1 MSSEVNPFIHGRA
14 VSPAD
19 LFGRDKEVR
28 RLCSRLAAGQSTA
41 VIGMPHIGK
50 TSLIRCLEDA
60 EYRRACVGE
69 LLSQDVFSYLDAQT
83 LHGMQHQGEFW
94 ARALTPV
101 EAMLGDGKEEV
112 LGPVAGLYRV
122 AESNQFGTAVLQQLF
137 AGLAKAGRRLILLL
151 DEFDD
156 FLTHPV
162 LNSAEFYGGLRSLA
176 SLSPGLMVVF
186 ATRKELDQL
195 NELTQTINP
204 HGSPYFNVFTEI
216 RLGALPRNA
225 LPKLLEKA
233 GGRFGKQDQQFV
245 SAVSGLHPYL
255 AQSAAAMLWEAHED
269 GLVGAERYTR
279 AGRAVYQQSRKHFA
293 DCWKSW
299 SNEMKKAVTVIT
311 LCQIPKLIPPHTF
324 HFPELAET
332 LYDYTPELEK
342 LEAGGF
348 LEIGQEGDWLVKQ
361 GAFTWWMADELRR
374 SVRDEK
380 EFSAWLQAQEL
391 DGFFTKKEREKI
403 GGAVRTG
410 LSKLGKGAVTLIESF
425 AKGLGEST
433 VKQLGG

>member
-14 VSPAD
+14 VAPGD
-19 LFGRDKEVR
+19 LVGRDKEVR
-28 RLCSRLAAGQSTA
+28 RLCGRLAAGQSTA
-41 VIGMPHIGK
+41 IIGMPHVGK

-60 EYRRACVGE
+60 EYRTACVGD

-83 LHGMQHQGEFW
+83 LHGAQHQGEFW
-94 ARALTPV
+94 ARALAPV
-101 EAMLGDGKEEV
+101 RERLGDEKDT
-112 LGPVAGLYRV
+112 LAPVAGLYHL
-122 AESNQFGTAVLQQLF
+122 AETNQFGTAVLQQFF
-137 AGLAKAGRRLILLL
+137 AGLSKAGSRLILLL

-195 NELTQTINP
+195 NALTQAINP

-216 RLGALPRNA
+216 RLGALPKNA

-255 AQSAAAMLWEAHED
+255 AQSAAAMLWDAHED
-269 GLVGAERYTR
+269 GLVGAERYAR
-279 AGRAVYQQSRKHFA
+279 AGRALYQQSSKHFA
-293 DCWKSW
+293 DCWKFW
-299 SNEMKKAVTVIT
+299 STEMKKAITLIT
-311 LCQIPKLIPPHTF
+311 LCQIPKLIPPHKF
-324 HFPELAET
+324 HFPELAES

-348 LEIGQEGDWLVKQ
+348 LEVEQDGEWVIKQ

-374 SVRDEK
+374 GVRDEK
-380 EFSAWLQAQEL
+380 EFGAWLQAQEL
-391 DGFFTKKEREKI
+391 DGFFTKKEREKL

-410 LSKLGKGAVTLIESF
+410 LSKLGKGAVTMIEAF
-425 AKGLGEST
+425 AKGFGET
-433 VKQLGG
+433 AAKQLGG

>member
-1 MSSEVNPFIHGRA
+1 MSSEINPFIHGRA
-14 VSPAD
+14 VSAGD
-19 LFGRDKEVR
+19 LIGRDKEVR
-28 RLCSRLAAGQSTA
+28 RLCGRLAAGQSAA
-41 VIGMPHIGK
+41 VIGMPHVGK

-60 EYRRACVGE
+60 EYRTACVGE

-83 LHGMQHQGEFW
+83 LHAVQHQGEFW
-94 ARALTPV
+94 ARSLAPVKERLGNKKDALAT
-101 EAMLGDGKEEV
+101 
-112 LGPVAGLYRV
+112 VAGLYRL
-122 AESNQFGTAVLQQLF
+122 AEANQFGTAVLQQFF
-137 AGLAKAGRRLILLL
+137 AGLSKAGSRLILLL

-216 RLGALPRNA
+216 RLGALPKNA

-233 GGRFGKQDQQFV
+233 GGRFGKQDYQFV

-269 GLVGAERYTR
+269 GLSGAERYAR
-279 AGRAVYQQSRKHFA
+279 AGRDLYQQSRKHFA

-299 SNEMKKAVTVIT
+299 SNEMKKAVTLIT
-311 LCQIPKLIPPHTF
+311 LCQIPKLIPPHKF
-324 HFPELAET
+324 YFPELAES

-342 LEAGGF
+342 LEASGF
-348 LEIGQEGDWLVKQ
+348 LEVEQDGEWVSKQ

-374 SVRDEK
+374 GVRDEK
-380 EFSAWLQAQEL
+380 EFGTWLQAQEL
-391 DGFFTKKEREKI
+391 DGFFTKKEREKL

-410 LSKLGKGAVTLIESF
+410 LSKLGKGAVTLIEAF
-425 AKGLGEST
+425 AKGFGET
-433 VKQLGG
+433 AAKQLGG

>member
-1 MSSEVNPFIHGRA
+1 MISEVNPFIHGRA
-14 VSPAD
+14 VSAHD
-19 LFGRDKEVR
+19 LIGRDKEVR
-28 RLCSRLAAGQSTA
+28 RLCGRLAAGQSTA

-50 TSLIRCLEDA
+50 TSLIRCLEDVA
-60 EYRRACVGE
+60 YRTACAGE
-69 LLSQDVFSYLDAQT
+69 LLSDDVFSYLDAQT
-83 LHGMQHQGEFW
+83 LRGVQHQGEFW

-101 EAMLGDGKEEV
+101 EERLHDGKGG
-112 LGPVAGLYRV
+112 LAAAAGLYEL
-122 AESNQFGTAVLQQLF
+122 AQSNQFGTAVLQQLF
-137 AGLAKAGRRLILLL
+137 SGLSKAGRRLILLL

-176 SLSPGLMVVF
+176 SLSPGLMVVV

-216 RLGALPRNA
+216 RLGALPKNA
-225 LPKLLEKA
+225 LPKLLDKA
-233 GGRFGKQDQQFV
+233 GGRFGKQEQQFV

-269 GLVGAERYTR
+269 GLVGAERYAR

-299 SNEMKKAVTVIT
+299 SNEMKKAITLIT
-311 LCQIPKLIPPHTF
+311 LCQIPKLIPPHKF
-324 HFPELAET
+324 HFPELAES

-342 LEAGGF
+342 LEACGF
-348 LEIGQEGDWLVKQ
+348 LEVEQDGEWVIKQ
-361 GAFTWWMADELRR
+361 GAFVWWMADELRR
-374 SVRDEK
+374 GVRDEK
-380 EFSAWLQAQEL
+380 EFGTWLQAQEL

-410 LSKLGKGAVTLIESF
+410 LSKLGKGAVTMIEAF
-425 AKGLGEST
+425 AKGFGETT

>member
-14 VSPAD
+14 VAPGD
-19 LFGRDKEVR
+19 LIGRDKEVR
-28 RLCSRLAAGQSTA
+28 RLCGRLAAGQSAA
-41 VIGMPHIGK
+41 VIGMPHVGK

-60 EYRRACVGE
+60 EYRTACVGE

-83 LHGMQHQGEFW
+83 LHAVQYQGEFW
-94 ARALTPV
+94 ARSLAPVKERLGNKKDAL
-101 EAMLGDGKEEV
+101 AA
-112 LGPVAGLYRV
+112 VAGLHRL
-122 AESNQFGTAVLQQLF
+122 AEANQFGTAVLQQFF
-137 AGLAKAGRRLILLL
+137 AGLSKAGSRLILLL

-195 NELTQTINP
+195 NELTQAINP
-204 HGSPYFNVFTEI
+204 HGSPYFNVFTEV
-216 RLGALPRNA
+216 RLGALPRSA

-255 AQSAAAMLWEAHED
+255 AQAAAAMLWDAHED
-269 GLVGAERYTR
+269 GLVGAERYAR
-279 AGRAVYQQSRKHFA
+279 AGRALYQQSRKHFA

-299 SNEMKKAVTVIT
+299 PNEMKKAVTLIT
-311 LCQIPKLIPPHTF
+311 LCQIPKLVPPHKF
-324 HFPELAET
+324 YFPELAES
-332 LYDYTPELEK
+332 LSDYTPELEK
-342 LEAGGF
+342 LEASGF
-348 LEIGQEGDWLVKQ
+348 LEVEQDGEWVIKQ

-374 SVRDEK
+374 GVRDEK
-380 EFSAWLQAQEL
+380 EFGAWLQAQEL
-391 DGFFTKKEREKI
+391 DGFFTKKEREKL

-410 LSKLGKGAVTLIESF
+410 LSKLGKGAVTIIEAF
-425 AKGLGEST
+425 AKGFGEASA
-433 VKQLGG
+433 KQLGG